1 MMFQARHRSRPGRA
15 PWRAAAAWLAA
26 ALMALAGAPAGGQQL
41 SLRHHGQL
49 DGLGNLVV
57 MSLAQDAAGQLWVG
71 TENGLYRFDG
81 SRFQRV
87 DRTLGGNFV
96 SALHVD
102 PAGRLWVGTQRGLF
116 LLDGQRLL
124 PVPQTDG
131 ATLSIPT
138 GQQFASVD
146 AGRLLVLSG
155 GKLRQ
160 VRRDGKGGWQAA
172 PFFSAAQLAATPALD
187 DSSGVLRDPDGTLW
201 LGCGSGLCR
210 YRGGALTVF
219 GAGQGLP
226 QQRWYGLRRDAAG
239 LLWLGDSNRLMTL
252 SADERRFSVRTP
264 EHFAMPKSGW
274 PTPLLLD
281 GEGRMLSITDNGLFR
296 LGAKGWERYGVAHG
310 LRLGT
315 DLHSLLLDSQGDLWL
330 GVAGQGLVQWQGYRR
345 WENWTTEQGLPH
357 DDIWSLLRTRDG
369 ALHVATGGGL
379 ATQGDGRFAVAA
391 GGVASGARWGALAE
405 DKHGDVWAGGQGWLV
420 RRDRRGGDRVVARL
434 PVGHIYQLLFDQAG
448 RLWICTL
455 RGLYVID
462 DPYGKPVPR
471 RVDAID
477 ALVDAAA
484 SFQSACRD
492 AGGRL
497 WFASS
502 KGLLR
507 LDPDGGWSR
516 PLSTG
521 GDDVFR
527 ILACDG
533 DTLWLGGDTHLWRAD
548 SSARRLQPRPFE
560 GGVLEGRM
568 PQSLLVDRRHW
579 LWVATDAGLMAW
591 NGRRWRLFNQQ
602 SGMVWNDSN
611 QNAIMEDV
619 DGSIWIGT
627 SKGLSHL
634 LRPGELFAPHTI
646 PLRLA
651 SARYGATA
659 LAPAAAAPWS
669 GAALD
674 VQLIAPFYQNH
685 ESISY
690 RYRLLGQEEQWTTSK
705 TGELRYAA
713 LAPGEYRLQAV
724 ADHGDLQ
731 TSSAMLELP
740 LSISPP
746 WWRTRWAY
754 AGAALLIVGALF
766 YAYRLRI
773 WQLAAQRK
781 ALEREVA
788 ERTAEVLRQKTL
800 ADQQRG
806 EAQSARA
813 RAEEATQAKSMFLAN
828 MSHEIRTPMNA
839 VIGLS
844 HLMLGAEL
852 PAKQRD
858 YVQKI
863 HKAGNSLL
871 GIINDILD
879 FSKIEAGKLDIG
891 HADFDLD
898 DTLAHVAFVS
908 AGGVGVGFGDKAAL
922 ECKFEVDA
930 DVPRALR
937 GDALRLGQVLI
948 NLLNNALKFTARGEV
963 GLAVRLLDEQAGRV
977 RLEFSVRD
985 TGIGMSEEQIGCLF
999 QAFTQ
1004 ADGSATR
1011 QFGGTGLG
1019 LSICDNLVRLMGGTI
1034 RVESRPGVGSRFIV
1048 ALWLERALAPPPH
1061 GAPGQWSH
1069 APRFGGARVLLVEDN
1084 DINQEIAVGLLN
1096 ACGIEV
1102 DVAPNGRAAVERLLA
1117 AAGGR
1122 YQLVFMDLHM
1132 PELDGHAAT
1141 ARLRRDARFD
1151 ALPIIAMT
1159 ANAMPEER
1167 RRCAEE
1173 GFNDHIS
1180 KPLIPAELHRLLQ
1193 QYLAPLMK
1201 DLPGEH
1207 GAGLAG
1213 GALPAGVPG
1222 LDLASALRAV
1232 NGDQALLLKVLR
1244 LFQRDEHDRVARIR
1258 AALAEGDHGAAVR
1271 HAHSL
1276 RAVAE
1281 GIGAARVARLARE
1294 LERAASGVAG
1304 GAEAPAI
1311 AAALDALDAAL
1322 APLCAEL
1329 EACLPAQASVAA
1341 GPARAA
1347 GGWLDDLRRLAELTR
1362 DGDPAAVALFADCAS
1377 AFKTDFGEWD
1387 GEAIQRSLDRLDF
1400 DGAHAALQWVIHKH
1414 ELAL

>member
-1 MMFQARHRSRPGRA
+1 MMFQARHRSTPGRA
-15 PWRAAAAWLAA
+15 LRRGAAAWMVAG
-26 ALMALAGAPAGGQQL
+26 LMALAGTPAGGQQL
-41 SLRHHGQL
+41 SLRNYGQL

-57 MSLAQDAAGQLWVG
+57 LALAQDAAGQLWVG

-81 SRFQRV
+81 GRFQRIE
-87 DRTLGGNFV
+87 RTPGDNFIN
-96 SALHVD
+96 ALHVD
-102 PAGRLWVGTQRGLF
+102 PVGRLWVGAEHGLF
-116 LLDGQRLL
+116 LLDGRRLL

-131 ATLSIPT
+131 AAPGIAS
-138 GQQFASVD
+138 GQQFASID
-146 AGRLLVLSG
+146 AGHLLVLIG

-160 VRRDGKGGWQAA
+160 VRPDGKGGWRMA
-172 PFFSAAQLAATPALD
+172 PFFSPAQVAATPALD
-187 DSSGVLRDPDGTLW
+187 DCSGVMRDPDGTLW
-201 LGCGSGLCR
+201 LGCGGGLCR
-210 YRGGALTVF
+210 YRGGVLTVF
-219 GAGQGLP
+219 GADQGLP
-226 QQRWYGLRRDAAG
+226 KQRWYALRRDAAG
-239 LLWLGDSNRLMTL
+239 LLWLGDSNRLMML
-252 SADERRFSVRTP
+252 SADERRFSERTP
-264 EHFAMPKSGW
+264 EHFAKPNRGW

-281 GEGRMLSITDNGLFR
+281 GEGRMVSMTDNGLFR
-296 LGAKGWERYGVAHG
+296 LGAQGWVHYGTANG
-310 LRLGT
+310 LRLGP
-315 DLHSLLLDSQGDLWL
+315 DLHALLLDRQGDLWL
-330 GVAGQGLVQWQGYRR
+330 GLPGHGLVQWQGYRR

-357 DDIWSLLRTRDG
+357 EDIWSLLRTRDG

-391 GGVASGARWGALAE
+391 SGVASGARWGAVAE
-405 DKHGDVWAGGQGWLV
+405 DTHGDVWAGGQGLLL
-420 RRDRRGGDRVVARL
+420 RRDRRGGDHVVARL
-434 PVGHIYQLLFDQAG
+434 PVDHTYQLLFDDAG
-448 RLWICTL
+448 RLWICTS

-462 DPYGKPVPR
+462 DPHEKPVAR
-471 RVDAID
+471 RVEALD
-477 ALVDAAA
+477 ALVGPAPNI
-484 SFQSACRD
+484 QSACRD

-497 WFASS
+497 WFAGR

-507 LDPDGGWSR
+507 LDKDGSWSR
-516 PLSTG
+516 PLSAR

-527 ILACDG
+527 RVACDG
-533 DTLWLGGDTHLWRAD
+533 NTLWLGDDTHLWYAD
-548 SSARRLQPRPFE
+548 TSAPELVTRPFE
-560 GGVLEGRM
+560 HEVMEGRL
-568 PQSLLVDRRHW
+568 QQALLVDRRHW
-579 LWVATDAGLMAW
+579 LWVSTDTGLMAW

-611 QNAIMEDV
+611 QNAIMEDH
-619 DGSIWIGT
+619 DGSIWVGT

-634 LRPGELFAPHTI
+634 LRPEELFAPRTI
-646 PLRLA
+646 PLQLA
-651 SARYGATA
+651 SASYGAIA
-659 LAPAAAAPWS
+659 LSPAAAAAPWS

-674 VQLIAPFYQNH
+674 VQLNSPFYQNH

-690 RYRLLGQEEQWTTSK
+690 RYRLLGQEEQWTTSQS
-705 TGELRYAA
+705 GELRYAA

-740 LSISPP
+740 LRISPP

-781 ALEREVA
+781 ALEREVV
-788 ERTAEVLRQKTL
+788 ERTAEVLRQKAL

-844 HLMLGAEL
+844 HLMLNAEL

-858 YVQKI
+858 YVHKI

-908 AGGVGVGFGDKAAL
+908 AGGVGDKAL
-922 ECKFEVDA
+922 ECRFEVDA

-977 RLEFSVRD
+977 RLQFSVRD
-985 TGIGMSEEQIGCLF
+985 TGIGMSEQQIGRLF

-1048 ALWLERALAPPPH
+1048 ELWLERALAPPPH

-1102 DVAPNGRAAVERLLA
+1102 DVAPNGRAAVDRLLA
-1117 AAGGR
+1117 ADGGRR

-1167 RRCAEE
+1167 RRCVEE

-1180 KPLIPAELHRLLQ
+1180 KPLIPAELHRMLQ

-1207 GAGLAG
+1207 GMGLAG

-1244 LFQRDEHDRVARIR
+1244 LFQRDEHDRVDKIR
-1258 AALAEGDHGAAVR
+1258 AALAQGDHGAAVR

-1281 GIGAARVARLARE
+1281 GIGAARVARLAKE
-1294 LERAASGVAG
+1294 LERAASGA
-1304 GAEAPAI
+1304 AEAPAI
-1311 AAALDALDAAL
+1311 ASALDALDAAL

-1341 GPARAA
+1341 GPARPA
-1347 GGWLDDLRRLAELTR
+1347 GGWLDDLRRLTELTR

-1400 DGAHAALQWVIHKH
+1400 DGAHAALRWVIHKH